1 MIYTPKGVGM
11 FRRANT
17 VRFLESVD
25 PNTIDI
31 RLGIVAVL
39 LVALLLVALL
49 LVALLL
55 ALRRRA
61 TQAIPVFCE
70 FVLPPLALPVPYAAP
85 CLVVERLGLLVA
97 APCSLVER
105 LGLLVRLVML
115 LRVLPVKW
123 NAAGKFRF

>member
-61 TQAIPVFCE
+61 TQAIPEICE
-70 FVLPPLALPVPYAAP
+70 FLLPPLPLPLQACLYAAP
-85 CLVVERLGLLVA
+85 CLVAERLGLLV
-97 APCSLVER
+97 ER
-105 LGLLVRLVML
+105 RDPTSELASLLVRLVML
-115 LRVLPVKW
+115 LRLVVP
-123 NAAGKFRF
+123 